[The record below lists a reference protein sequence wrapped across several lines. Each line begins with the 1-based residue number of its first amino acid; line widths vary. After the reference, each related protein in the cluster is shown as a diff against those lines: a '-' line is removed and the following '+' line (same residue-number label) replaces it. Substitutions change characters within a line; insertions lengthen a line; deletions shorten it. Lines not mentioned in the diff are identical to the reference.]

1 MESTI
6 PGRTKCEYVEASS
19 PKILTDEINT
29 FLNKHIVL
37 DIKYIQNYQM
47 YGAYILYLTDII
59 STQKIE
65 KAEYEMGEPETYG
78 LK

>member
-19 PKILTDEINT
+19 PVLLTVAINK
-29 FLNKHIVL
+29 FLETHIVL

-47 YGAYILYLTDII
+47 YGAYILYLTDLIT
-59 STQKIE
+59 TQKID
-65 KAEYEMGEPETYG
+65 KAEYEIDEPVTYG
-78 LK
+78 LS